1 MRAEENA
8 RLLTPAQRVRV
19 RGDQLTEESVEL
31 ARWNA
36 GLPALERSVECS
48 HDPVRVPPGLRGKVD
63 AGRPLHLHEL
73 ALKLALHLLLAVLIN
88 EVPLVGDHDE
98 GTARVDD
105 LLDDTH
111 VLLGQRRRAVDEDER
126 HLGLLD
132 GRLGADRRVVVGARR
147 AVHLASDPRRVDKP
161 PLPGVKL
168 DQLVDR
174 IACRSGELVDDNPV
188 PTG

>member
-1 MRAEENA
+1 M
-8 RLLTPAQRVRV
+8 
-19 RGDQLTEESVEL
+19 
-31 ARWNA
+31 
-36 GLPALERSVECS
+36 
-48 HDPVRVPPGLRGKVD
+48 PPGLRGKVD

-73 ALKLALHLLLAVLIN
+73 ALKLALNFLLAILIN
-88 EVPLVGDHDE
+88 EVPLVDDHDE
-98 GTARVDD
+98 GAARVND
-105 LLDDTH
+105 LLDDAH

-132 GRLGADRRVVVGARR
+132 GRLGADRRVVVGARC
-147 AVHLASDPRRVDKP
+147 AVHLASNSRRVNKP

-174 IACRSGELVDDNPV
+174 IACRSGELVHDDPV